1 MSFVEGQT
9 FDKVWESYDEDT
21 NAHVTNQLK
30 EYLLELRQISN
41 GSYIGSA
48 NSGPVTDPILES
60 YHVKG

>member
-1 MSFVEGQT
+1 M
-9 FDKVWESYDEDT
+9 DKVWESYDEDT
-21 NAHVTNQLK
+21 KSHVTNQLK